1 MVIAGRL
8 DKDFIPTYYVLALGV
23 MPYPL
28 YKLISVSQLLLLP
41 QVVEHT
47 HATDT
52 ANELLDCLASS
63 VPGLT
68 VGDMHRCVNTTTVY
82 NVTKSHIPFM
92 WFTPI
97 AFVFPDVFEDRMFM
111 VDEYYTSQSVLN
123 QALIII
129 HECTHLALHTRDYA
143 YRWQADFHMLTDQQH
158 EHNADSYVD
167 AIVHHCLNDIVVSF

>member
-8 DKDFIPTYYVLALGV
+8 DEEFIPAYYVMALGM
-23 MPYPL
+23 MPVPL
-28 YKLISVSQLLLLP
+28 YKLISISQLLLLSK
-41 QVVEHT
+41 VVERT

-52 ANELLDCLASS
+52 ANELLDCLANS

-68 VGDMHRCVNTTTVY
+68 VGDMHHCVNTTTVHH
-82 NVTKSHIPFM
+82 VTKSRIPFM

-97 AFVFPDVFEDRMFM
+97 AFVIPYVFEDRMFM
-111 VDEYYTSQSVLN
+111 VDEYYTNQSVLN

-129 HECTHLALHTRDYA
+129 HECTHLALDTQDYA
-143 YRWQADFHMLTDQQH
+143 YRWQADFHLLTDQQH